1 MGPTGW
7 VNAWFEG
14 PGTQYALDNN
24 WDWPTSVDPFGIW
37 EQYAN
42 STTSLP
48 SSPIVVMETGI
59 QIIAQIIQ
67 YSTGTSD
74 LSLFPRRPLHRVQTI
89 SLWVTTP
96 CSTTMTTTSACSH
109 KQASGYTTN
118 LASGGTGYPQQQMGG
133 FIYPHAFQEFLDTM
147 GIDFNVGVFEGY
159 GASNPIT
166 TRLMDFSQEM
176 ALRNTP
182 LYLKF
187 SMTTTTTEQHH
198 REAHQ
203 LTTILPATFRHT

>member
-74 LSLFPRRPLHRVQTI
+74 LSLFPDDLSTEFDYQSLGYDTLFDYYDDNFSLFTQTGI
-89 SLWVTTP
+89 GV
-96 CSTTMTTTSACSH
+96 
-109 KQASGYTTN
+109 YYEN
-118 LASGGTGYPQQQMGG
+118 LASGGTGYPPAADGW
-133 FIYPHAFQEFLDTM
+133 IYLSSRIP
-147 GIDFNVGVFEGY
+147 GVFGY
-159 GASNPIT
+159 YG
-166 TRLMDFSQEM
+166 D
-176 ALRNTP
+176 
-182 LYLKF
+182 
-187 SMTTTTTEQHH
+187 
-198 REAHQ
+198 
-203 LTTILPATFRHT
+203 